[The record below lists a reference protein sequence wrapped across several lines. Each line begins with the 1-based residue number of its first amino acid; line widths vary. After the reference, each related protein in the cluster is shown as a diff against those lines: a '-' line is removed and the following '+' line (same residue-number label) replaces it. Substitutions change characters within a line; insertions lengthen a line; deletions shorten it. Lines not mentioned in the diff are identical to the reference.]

1 MKIIEAKPED
11 CKIIGDFIKYIA
23 EYEKLLDEVIWDE
36 ETLYKELF
44 IDNRAKVLLGK
55 VNDEVVG
62 FVLYF
67 YNFSTFV
74 GRKGLYLEDFYIKKK
89 HRKKGYGKMFFKKL
103 LEIARDNNC
112 GRMEWVCLNWNK
124 TAIDFYKSLNAK
136 PMDEWTTYRLEEHQ
150 FEELIKKMS

>member
-74 GRKGLYLEDFYIKKK
+74 GRKGLYLEDF
-89 HRKKGYGKMFFKKL
+89 
-103 LEIARDNNC
+103 
-112 GRMEWVCLNWNK
+112 
-124 TAIDFYKSLNAK
+124 
-136 PMDEWTTYRLEEHQ
+136 
-150 FEELIKKMS
+150 